1 MNATPF
7 ITEIARQSILID
19 GKCYTAQETQIP
31 EGESQS
37 LLQKRFHAEYGAD
50 SFQASLADFLAE
62 WFDDNTTVLVHTS
75 GSTGTPKPLRVEKQR
90 MMQSAMLTVS
100 FLGLKQGD
108 TALLC
113 MPLKY
118 IAGKMVVVRALV
130 AGLNLLPVT
139 PCGHP
144 LAEIN
149 TAPELYPCRC
159 TTHYKYQPKRN
170 A

>member
-1 MNATPF
+1 MSATPF

-19 GKCYTAQETQIP
+19 GKCYTAHEVRIP

-37 LLQKRFHAEYGAD
+37 LLQKRFQAEYGAD

-62 WFDDNTTVLVHTS
+62 WFDDSTTVLVHTS

-90 MMQSAMLTVS
+90 MMQSAMLTIR

-130 AGLNLLPVT
+130 AGF
-139 PCGHP
+139 
-144 LAEIN
+144 
-149 TAPELYPCRC
+149 
-159 TTHYKYQPKRN
+159 
-170 A
+170 

>member
-19 GKCYTAQETQIP
+19 WKCYTAQETQIP

-90 MMQSAMLTVS
+90 LMQRGMLTVS
-100 FLGLKQGD
+100 FLGL
-108 TALLC
+108 
-113 MPLKY
+113 
-118 IAGKMVVVRALV
+118 
-130 AGLNLLPVT
+130 
-139 PCGHP
+139 
-144 LAEIN
+144 
-149 TAPELYPCRC
+149 
-159 TTHYKYQPKRN
+159 
-170 A
+170 

>member
-62 WFDDNTTVLVHTS
+62 WFDDSTTVLVHTS

-113 MPLKY
+113 MPLKHCRKN
-118 IAGKMVVVRALV
+118 GGRPCVGSRPE
-130 AGLNLLPVT
+130 PVT
-139 PCGHP
+139 CYSLRTSVG
-144 LAEIN
+144 
-149 TAPELYPCRC
+149 RD
-159 TTHYKYQPKRN
+159 KYCS
-170 A
+170 